1 MLDKTFDPKKID
13 NKNYKIEEKLGV
25 FNSDTNSTKE
35 SFCLMMPPPNVTGV
49 LHMGH
54 ALNFTLQDI
63 IVRYKRLNNFN
74 VLWQPGTDHAGIAT
88 QIVVENELNK
98 NNQNRYSLGKE
109 NFIKR
114 VWEWKK
120 KSGNQIISQM
130 RQLGVSADW
139 SRERFTMDD
148 DLSKTVREVFINLF
162 EKKMIFKEKRLINW
176 DIKLQT
182 AVSDLEV
189 ENKNVN
195 GYLYF
200 VKYPLKKNKDSFITI
215 ATTRPETMLGD
226 TGVAVHPNDKRFK
239 KFHGDKVILP
249 IVDKEIPIVLDEHA
263 DPEKGSGAVKITPAH
278 DFNDFEV
285 GLRHKLNLIS
295 IFDKEGKLNNS
306 VPKSYQGLDRLK
318 AREKILE
325 NLETKGLLEKKEK
338 YEYTIPFGDR
348 SSEILEP
355 FLTDQWFVDAKKL
368 SKEAIKV
375 VKDKKISF
383 LPQTWEKTYFDWL
396 ENIQPWC
403 ISRQIWW
410 GHKIPIW
417 YGPDKKPFAAMD
429 EKDALNKAE
438 KFYKKKVDL
447 IQDQDV
453 LDTWFSSSLWPF
465 STLGWPEQTK
475 EFKKY
480 YPTNLLITGFDI
492 IFFWVARMIMMGLF
506 FTKKPPFKEVYIHAL
521 IRDEKGQK
529 MSKSKGNVID
539 PLELTNKYGADALRF
554 TLSSLASPGRDIKL
568 STQQVESSRNFSTK
582 IWNASRYILLNNCKI
597 KSSFDPKKIN
607 NVVNKWIVHS
617 IIILKDAVTEEIEKY
632 KFNEASS
639 NLYQFIWGTF
649 CDWYLEFTKP
659 ILQGND
665 KKLIEETKST
675 IIWTLDNILILLY
688 PFMPFLSRELRSHI
702 HDKEIEY
709 KWPDFKNLKKSDD
722 AKKEIDWIVELI
734 SQIRTVRTSVRIP
747 AKAILN
753 LSFKDLKKDKENIL
767 NKYGS
772 FLQRLARVEIKEAK
786 SKNILQFICDKTT
799 FFLDVV
805 NIIDLKDEEK
815 RITDQMEKI
824 RIEINKI
831 NKMLK
836 NRDFIKN
843 APDEVVK
850 KQKEIFMNY
859 KKTLTKLEEAKKN
872 ISAN

>member
-13 NKNYKIEEKLGV
+13 NKNYEIEEKLGI
-25 FNSDTNSTKE
+25 FNSDSNSPKKN
-35 SFCLMMPPPNVTGV
+35 FCIMMPPPNVTGV

-54 ALNFTLQDI
+54 ALNFTLQDV

-88 QIVVENELNK
+88 QIVVEKELNK
-98 NNQNRYSLGKE
+98 NNQNRNSLGKE
-109 NFIKR
+109 NFINK
-114 VWEWKK
+114 VWEWKN
-120 KSGNQIISQM
+120 KSGNHIISQM
-130 RQLGVSADW
+130 RKLGVSADW
-139 SRERFTMDD
+139 KRERFTMDD
-148 DLSKTVREVFINLF
+148 DLTKTVRKVFVNLF

-195 GYLYF
+195 GFLYF
-200 VKYPLKKNKDSFITI
+200 IKYPLKKNKNSFITI

-226 TGVAVHPNDKRFK
+226 TAVAVNPKDKRFK
-239 KFHGDKVILP
+239 KFHGDTVILP
-249 IVDKEIPIVLDEHA
+249 ILDKEILLILDEHA
-263 DPEKGSGAVKITPAH
+263 DPKKGSGAVKITPAH

-285 GLRHKLNLIS
+285 GLRHKLKLIN
-295 IFDKEGKLNNS
+295 IFDKEGRLNES
-306 VPKSYQGLDRLK
+306 VPNDYKGLDRLK

-325 NLETKGLLEKKEK
+325 DLEKKGLLEKKEK
-338 YEYTIPFGDR
+338 YEYSVPYGDR
-348 SSEILEP
+348 SGEVLEP

-375 VKDKKISF
+375 VKEKKISF
-383 LPQTWEKTYFDWL
+383 LPQSWEKIYFDWL

-410 GHKIPIW
+410 GHQIPIW
-417 YGPDKKPFAAMD
+417 YGPDQKPFAGVD
-429 EKDALNKAE
+429 KNDALNKA
-438 KFYKKKVDL
+438 KKYYKKEVDL

-465 STLGWPEQTK
+465 STLGWPDETK
-475 EFKKY
+475 EYKKY
-480 YPTNLLITGFDI
+480 YPTDLLITGFDI

-529 MSKSKGNVID
+529 MSKSKGNIID

-568 STQQVESSRNFSTK
+568 NTQQVESSRNFATK
-582 IWNASRYILLNNCKI
+582 IWNASRYILLNDCKVD
-597 KSSFDPKKIN
+597 SSFDPKKIN

-617 IIILKDAVTEEIEKY
+617 IIVLKDNITEEIENY

-665 KKLIEETKST
+665 QKIIEETKCT

-688 PFMPFLSRELRSHI
+688 PFMPFLSRELRSQI

-753 LSFKDLKKDKENIL
+753 LSFKDLKKDKENVL
-767 NKYGS
+767 NKHSS
-772 FLQRLARVEIKEAK
+772 FLQRLARAETKEAK

-836 NRDFIKN
+836 NSDFIKN

>member
-13 NKNYKIEEKLGV
+13 NKNYEIEEKLGI
-25 FNSDTNSTKE
+25 FNSDVNSTKK

-63 IVRYKRLNNFN
+63 IVRYKRLNNYN

-88 QIVVENELNK
+88 QIVVEKQLNK
-98 NNQNRYSLGKE
+98 NNQNRHELGKE
-109 NFIKR
+109 DFIKK
-114 VWEWKK
+114 VWEWKN
-120 KSGNQIISQM
+120 KSGNQIVSQM

-139 SRERFTMDD
+139 ARERFTMDD
-148 DLSKTVREVFINLF
+148 ELSDTVKKVFIELF
-162 EKKMIFKEKRLINW
+162 DNKLIFKEKRLINW
-176 DIKLQT
+176 DVKLQT

-189 ENKNVN
+189 ENKDVN
-195 GYLYF
+195 GFLYF
-200 VKYPLKKNKDSFITI
+200 IKYPFKKNKGSYITI

-226 TGVAVHPNDKRFK
+226 TGVAVHPKDKRFK
-239 KFHGDKVILP
+239 KFHNDTVILP
-249 IVDKEIPIVLDEHA
+249 ILEKEIPLVLDEHA

-285 GLRHKLNLIS
+285 GTRHKLKLIN
-295 IFDKEGKLNNS
+295 IFDNEGKLNELN
-306 VPKSYQGLDRLK
+306 PKEFQGLDRLK

-325 NLETKGLLEKKEK
+325 VLNNKGLLEKKEQYK
-338 YEYTIPFGDR
+338 YTVPYGDR
-348 SSEILEP
+348 SGEVLEP

-368 SKEAIKV
+368 SKDAIKI
-375 VKDKKISF
+375 VKENKISF
-383 LPQTWEKTYFDWL
+383 LPKSWEKIYFDWL

-417 YGPDKKPFAAMD
+417 YGPDKKAFAAMNKK
-429 EKDALNKAE
+429 EALIKAE
-438 KFYKKKVDL
+438 KFYKKKVEL
-447 IQDQDV
+447 IQDNDV

-465 STLGWPEQTK
+465 STLGWPNQTK
-475 EFKKY
+475 EYKKY

-539 PLELTNKYGADALRF
+539 PLELTSKYGSDALRF

-568 STQQVESSRNFSTK
+568 STQKVESSRNFATK
-582 IWNASRYILLNNCKI
+582 IWNASRYIFLNDCKI
-597 KSSFDPKKIN
+597 NSSFDPKKIN
-607 NVVNKWIVHS
+607 HEVNKWIIHS
-617 IIILKDAVTEEIEKY
+617 LVEVNANITKTIDEY
-632 KFNEASS
+632 KFNEASN
-639 NLYQFIWGTF
+639 NLYQFIWRTF

-659 ILQGND
+659 ILQSND
-665 KKLIEETKST
+665 KKLVDETKNT
-675 IIWTLDNILILLY
+675 IIWTLDNILIMLY
-688 PFMPFLSRELRSHI
+688 PFMPFLSRELRSQI
-702 HDKEIEY
+702 HNNELVY
-709 KWPDFKNLKKSDD
+709 QWPNFKNLKKSDD
-722 AKKEIDWIVELI
+722 AKKEIDWIVNLI

-747 AKAILN
+747 AKAVLN
-753 LSFKDLKKDKENIL
+753 LSFKDLKKDKQNFLI
-767 NKYGS
+767 KYSS
-772 FLQRLARVEIKEAK
+772 FLQRLARVEIKETK
-786 SKNILQFICDKTT
+786 SKNILQFVCDKTN
-799 FFLDVV
+799 FFLDVGD
-805 NIIDLKDEEK
+805 IIDLKDEEK
-815 RITDQMEKI
+815 RISDQMEKI

-836 NRDFIKN
+836 NSNFIKN
-843 APDEVVK
+843 APNEVVK
-850 KQKEIFMNY
+850 KQKESFMNY

-872 ISAN
+872 ISTN

>member
-1 MLDKTFDPKKID
+1 
-13 NKNYKIEEKLGV
+13 
-25 FNSDTNSTKE
+25 
-35 SFCLMMPPPNVTGV
+35 
-49 LHMGH
+49 
-54 ALNFTLQDI
+54 
-63 IVRYKRLNNFN
+63 
-74 VLWQPGTDHAGIAT
+74 
-88 QIVVENELNK
+88 
-98 NNQNRYSLGKE
+98 
-109 NFIKR
+109 
-114 VWEWKK
+114 
-120 KSGNQIISQM
+120 
-130 RQLGVSADW
+130 
-139 SRERFTMDD
+139 
-148 DLSKTVREVFINLF
+148 
-162 EKKMIFKEKRLINW
+162 MIFKEKRLINW

-295 IFDKEGKLNNS
+295 IFDKEGKLNKT
-306 VPKSYQGLDRLK
+306 VPKPYQGLDRLK

>member
-13 NKNYKIEEKLGV
+13 NKNYEIEEKLGI
-25 FNSDTNSTKE
+25 FNSDSNSTKK
-35 SFCLMMPPPNVTGV
+35 SFCIMMPPPNVTGV

-63 IVRYKRLNNFN
+63 IIRYKRLNNFN

-88 QIVVENELNK
+88 QIVVENELIK
-98 NNQNRYSLGKE
+98 NDQNRYGLGKE
-109 NFIKR
+109 NFIKK
-114 VWEWKK
+114 VWEWKN

-148 DLSKTVREVFINLF
+148 DLSKTVREVFIDLF

-189 ENKNVN
+189 ENKNIN

-200 VKYPLKKNKDSFITI
+200 IKYPLKKNKDSFITI

-239 KFHGDKVILP
+239 KFYGEKLVLP
-249 IVDKEIPIVLDEHA
+249 IVDKEIPLVLDEYA
-263 DPEKGSGAVKITPAH
+263 DPEKGTGAVKITPAH

-306 VPKSYQGLDRLK
+306 VPKPYQGLDRLK

-325 NLETKGLLEKKEK
+325 NLEAKGLLEKKEK

-348 SSEILEP
+348 SGEILEP

-375 VKDKKISF
+375 VKEKKISF
-383 LPQTWEKTYFDWL
+383 LPKTWEKTYFDWL

-429 EKDALNKAE
+429 EKDAINKAQ

-447 IQDQDV
+447 VQDQDV

-480 YPTNLLITGFDI
+480 YPTDLLITGFDI

-539 PLELTNKYGADALRF
+539 PLELTNKYGSDALRF

-568 STQQVESSRNFSTK
+568 STQQVESSRNFCTK
-582 IWNASRYILLNNCKI
+582 IWNASRYILLNDCKI
-597 KSSFDPKKIN
+597 NNSFDPKKIN

-617 IIILKDAVTEEIEKY
+617 IVVVKDNVTKEIDEY

-639 NLYQFIWGTF
+639 NLYQFIWRTF

-688 PFMPFLSRELRSHI
+688 PFMPFLSRELRSQI
-702 HDKEIEY
+702 HDKEVEY
-709 KWPDFKNLKKSDD
+709 KWPDFKNLKKSED

-753 LSFKDLKKDKENIL
+753 LSFKDLKKDNENLL

-772 FLQRLARVEIKEAK
+772 FLQRLARVEVKETK
-786 SKNILQFICDKTT
+786 SKNILQFVCDKTN
-799 FFLDVV
+799 FFLDVG

-836 NRDFIKN
+836 NSDFIKN
-843 APDEVVK
+843 APVEVVK
-850 KQKEIFMNY
+850 KQKETFMNY

-872 ISAN
+872 ILNN